1 MPLPRVLIDD
11 RRSSAAGTPGP
22 VRIVTPSS
30 PPPVPVVR
38 TSALLVPG
46 SCAVT
51 RLLPTPPQP
60 LPVVRSRDVPQA
72 RRAPAS
78 VHAATAST
86 PIVRVPSPRVATLP
100 APQPFAAAAHNVP
113 PPADL
118 TRRSKR
124 KSIGSDFASH
134 ADLEAA
140 KQARE
145 VEELIAI
152 MPPRVASTLLG
163 GEPGVM
169 QVPDPVDRAKT
180 LADAVAL
187 KAGSDGA
194 SLANARRA
202 LEAFTKYT
210 GGLNLPDFGLPATS
224 ALVASFLR
232 SEGQRAAS
240 GPGAQGGTTVAN
252 SRRVGLLWLAEKLGF
267 PFEVNNIVALGA
279 ANPGQLRAYR
289 RADPTSRK
297 RKQAGSLPIK
307 AYTQFETLAI
317 SPTESPVRFF
327 ARSMVAFS
335 LSQSVRAV
343 DALRTVEDA
352 DEHSPDTV
360 MSGYSYVSKDGEPMK
375 TFAPAEGFLGKFEW
389 WPQHRGAVRKA
400 GRCFPKWEQPYGSKG
415 RVTHAKNGAP
425 LPAVMPKSH
434 LVASIKACLQ
444 IPPLSLSDEA
454 FADLGITAH
463 SEHGSP
469 SDMLTTIGPHS
480 HFGAFLREDVREI
493 GHWLRLGVLEN
504 NHEQGRAGAQG
515 RRQGAPPGRQA
526 TGAFANT
533 AAECAAAYC
542 QGEGREGRRTAQLRV
557 RKRWVSAVKM
567 ALAQRGG
574 PWTSLPPGRDDY
586 TILQADP
593 PSAAEPQ

>member
-51 RLLPTPPQP
+51 RLLPPPPQP
-60 LPVVRSRDVPQA
+60 LPVVRSWDVPRA

-86 PIVRVPSPRVATLP
+86 PIVRVPGPRVATLP
-100 APQPFAAAAHNVP
+100 ASQPIAVAAHNVP
-113 PPADL
+113 DAPADL

-152 MPPRVASTLLG
+152 MPPRVASALLG
-163 GEPGVM
+163 GEPGLM

-202 LEAFTKYT
+202 LEAFTKYAD
-210 GGLNLPDFGLPATS
+210 GLNLPDFGLPATS

-267 PFEVNNIVALGA
+267 PFEVNNIVAMGA

-289 RADPTSRK
+289 RADPSSRK

-307 AYTQFETLAI
+307 AYTQFETLAAL
-317 SPTESPVRFF
+317 TEESPVRFF

-352 DEHSPDTV
+352 DEQSPDTV

-389 WPQHRGAVRKA
+389 WP
-400 GRCFPKWEQPYGSKG
+400 
-415 RVTHAKNGAP
+415 
-425 LPAVMPKSH
+425 
-434 LVASIKACLQ
+434 
-444 IPPLSLSDEA
+444 
-454 FADLGITAH
+454 
-463 SEHGSP
+463 
-469 SDMLTTIGPHS
+469 
-480 HFGAFLREDVREI
+480 
-493 GHWLRLGVLEN
+493 
-504 NHEQGRAGAQG
+504 
-515 RRQGAPPGRQA
+515 
-526 TGAFANT
+526 
-533 AAECAAAYC
+533 
-542 QGEGREGRRTAQLRV
+542 
-557 RKRWVSAVKM
+557 
-567 ALAQRGG
+567 
-574 PWTSLPPGRDDY
+574 
-586 TILQADP
+586 
-593 PSAAEPQ
+593 